1 MIRGVSNMVN
11 LGERLRALRN
21 EKRITQTEMSRRTGI
36 TPVMISSY
44 ELEQRQ
50 PSFETLIKLAAF
62 FGTTTD
68 YLLGIERGRTVNIEG
83 LTEHESEAISNM
95 IEILKKRK

>member
-1 MIRGVSNMVN
+1 MVII
-11 LGERLRALRN
+11 GEKLRALRN
-21 EKRITQTEMSRRTGI
+21 EKRITQAEMSRRTGI
-36 TPVMISSY
+36 TSVMISSY

-62 FGTTTD
+62 FGVTTD
-68 YLLGIERGRTVNIEG
+68 YLLGLEKGRTVNIEG

-95 IEILKKRK
+95 IEVLRNRK